1 MFFVIMSF
9 NVIIYVRINERG
21 KRKRIAKYFRICYN
35 NGKVYAMVRISK
47 KSFLYILIAI
57 SCVFMLLLEIFPI
70 DFMQNPL
77 RNEWIGVCLQNLLGA
92 TAAILLAH
100 LWGLHLFKKVR
111 HWLYL
116 LPCLVIAIDNFP
128 FYSYF
133 SGNMQIIRKEFLD
146 VVLFTFYCITIGLFE
161 EIVFRGIL
169 FSILCERFSKDKKG
183 LVKAF
188 VFSSVIFALAH
199 LFNLFV
205 GAGIGETLLQ
215 VCYTVLT
222 GGLFAFAFIKTKNIL
237 SAVFIHAVY
246 NFSGLILSTSGLGTG
261 IVFDLGTVITMFIV
275 SVVVGIFVL
284 YALYKYEE
292 TERKELYERL
302 NIKENSEN

>member
-1 MFFVIMSF
+1 MVKIFKKTVL
-9 NVIIYVRINERG
+9 YV
-21 KRKRIAKYFRICYN
+21 
-35 NGKVYAMVRISK
+35 
-47 KSFLYILIAI
+47 LIAI
-57 SCVFMLLLEIFPI
+57 SCISMLILEIFPI

-77 RNEWIGVCLQNLLGA
+77 RNEWIGACLQNVVGA

-100 LWGLHLFKKVR
+100 VWGLRLFKKVR

-133 SGNMQIIRKEFLD
+133 SGNMQFIRKEFLD
-146 VVLFTFYCITIGLFE
+146 VFLFALYCLTIGLFE
-161 EIVFRGIL
+161 ETVFRGIL

-199 LFNLFV
+199 LFNIFV

-215 VCYTVLT
+215 VCYTILT
-222 GGLFAFAFIKTKNIL
+222 GGLFAFAFIKTKNIM
-237 SAVFIHAVY
+237 SAVVIHAVY

-261 IVFDLGTVITMFIV
+261 IVFDLGTVITMLIV

-284 YALYKYEE
+284 YSLYKYNE
-292 TERKELYERL
+292 TERKELYKRL
-302 NIKENSEN
+302 NIKEKSEN